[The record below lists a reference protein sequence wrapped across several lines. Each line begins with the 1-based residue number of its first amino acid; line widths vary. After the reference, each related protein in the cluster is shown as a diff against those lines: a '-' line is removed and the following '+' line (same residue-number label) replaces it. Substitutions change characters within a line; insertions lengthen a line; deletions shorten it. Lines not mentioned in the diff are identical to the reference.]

1 MTLQKTFGARIVR
14 LREKHGMSQE
24 ALSNKTGIGVTH
36 ISKLE
41 NGHKEPR
48 LNNMARLGRAFGLN
62 LSQLLQDV
70 DGPWNF
76 R

>member
-1 MTLQKTFGARIVR
+1 
-14 LREKHGMSQE
+14 MSQE

-70 DGPWNF
+70 E
-76 R
+76 